1 MAAVVAVADLQTPSH
16 PSKKALPEVVVAD
29 EEILEIA
36 ALRVSPEAQGIQV
49 PLTVFL

>member
-1 MAAVVAVADLQTPSH
+1 MAAEVAVADLKTPTH
-16 PSKKALPEVVVAD
+16 QSKKALPEVAVEE

-36 ALRVSPEAQGIQV
+36 ALRVIPEAQGIQV